1 MVPSFK
7 IMMIN
12 MFKGLKKKVGNMQD
26 QINNFI
32 REIKNQMKLLKVKST
47 VMKLND
53 NFDRLTSI
61 LIVSKKKAPVNLKRS
76 QQKLPKVKH

>member
-61 LIVSKKKAPVNLKRS
+61 LIVSKKKS
-76 QQKLPKVKH
+76 TS

>member
-26 QINNFI
+26 QISNFI

-61 LIVSKKKAPVNLKRS
+61 LTLPKKKAPVNLKRS